1 MHPEVASLP
10 LPSFCPHYGQ
20 HPWLGQRLG
29 AAFLA
34 ALAASSIFV
43 LVLSFK
49 SLMVLLH
56 SFCYPDP
63 FARFKEVPRA
73 VIDGVGR
80 FVQSLSMLLR
90 ALALK
95 VADQK
100 PDND

>member
-1 MHPEVASLP
+1 
-10 LPSFCPHYGQ
+10 
-20 HPWLGQRLG
+20 
-29 AAFLA
+29 
-34 ALAASSIFV
+34 
-43 LVLSFK
+43 
-49 SLMVLLH
+49 MVLLH

-63 FARFKEVPRA
+63 FARFKEVARG

>member
-1 MHPEVASLP
+1 MGNIPGFVSDLVSCFSGCFSRVVYLRFGFVFQIAHGPAPFFLLSGSVCP
-10 LPSFCPHYGQ
+10 LQ
-20 HPWLGQRLG
+20 
-29 AAFLA
+29 
-34 ALAASSIFV
+34 
-43 LVLSFK
+43 
-49 SLMVLLH
+49 
-56 SFCYPDP
+56 
-63 FARFKEVPRA
+63 EVPRG